1 MSSIKTAISE
11 EEILKCWDAIKAL
24 RPLLEKEKMLAMVKE
39 MQVREGYTLIYIEED
54 EQAVAIIGFRRMQT
68 LYGGKTIYI
77 DDLSTLPASRKKGYG
92 GKLLDYIIELTRKEN
107 LDSVHLDSGHAR
119 FDAHRLYL
127 NKGFIISAHHFY
139 LTMK

>member
-1 MSSIKTAISE
+1 MTLIKTAISE
-11 EEILKCWDAIKAL
+11 EEILKCWEPIKAL
-24 RPLLEKEKMLAMVKE
+24 RPHLEKEKMLSMVNE
-39 MQVREGYTLIYIEED
+39 MHAKEGYTLSYIED
-54 EQAVAIIGFRRMQT
+54 DAQVVAIIGFRRMQT

-77 DDLSTLPASRKKGYG
+77 DDLSTLPVSRKKGYAA
-92 GKLLDYIIELTRKEN
+92 KLLDYIIDLAKKEK

-139 LTMK
+139 LSLQ

>member
-1 MSSIKTAISE
+1 MVSVKTAVSE

-24 RPLLEKEKMLAMVKE
+24 RPHLDKEKMFGMVKD
-39 MQVREGYTLIYIEED
+39 MQAKEGYTLIYIED
-54 EQAVAIIGFRRMQT
+54 DAQAVAIAGFRRMQT

-77 DDLSTLPASRKKGYG
+77 DDLSTLPVSRKKGYA
-92 GKLLDYIIELTRKEN
+92 GKLVDYIIELAGKEN

-139 LTMK
+139 LTLR